1 MCYTPLTEAL
11 FMTKLDELL
20 EMWRKDADI
29 DRTEPGK
36 ALLDIPKLHS
46 KYLNILSKHRLLSK
60 EAEFKYNKIKK
71 LKWEYYTGKLDDDE
85 LQKHGWEPFPF
96 VLKSDINTYLDSD
109 EDLNKY
115 IASKILHDEIVDVC
129 QSILKELNS
138 RTFQLR
144 DFIAWE
150 RFIQG
155 V

>member
-1 MCYTPLTEAL
+1 
-11 FMTKLDELL
+11 MTKLDELL
-20 EMWRKDADI
+20 NMWAADSVI

-36 ALLDIPKLHS
+36 ALINIPQLHS
-46 KYLNILSKHRLLSK
+46 KYLNILSRHRLLAK
-60 EAEFKYNKIKK
+60 EADFKYSRMKKI
-71 LKWEYYTGKLDDDE
+71 KWEYYTGKLDDDQ
-85 LQKHGWEPFPF
+85 LQQHGWEPFPF
-96 VLKSDINTYLDSD
+96 VLKSEITTYFEGD
-109 EDLNKY
+109 EDLNRLTAQKM
-115 IASKILHDEIVDVC
+115 LHEEIVEVC

>member
-1 MCYTPLTEAL
+1 M
-11 FMTKLDELL
+11 KQLDELL
-20 EMWRKDADI
+20 EEWRKDSEI

-36 ALLDIPKLHS
+36 ELIKIPTLHS
-46 KYLNILSKHRLLSK
+46 KYLNILSRHRLL
-60 EAEFKYNKIKK
+60 
-71 LKWEYYTGKLDDDE
+71 
-85 LQKHGWEPFPF
+85 
-96 VLKSDINTYLDSD
+96 
-109 EDLNKY
+109 
-115 IASKILHDEIVDVC
+115 C

>member
-1 MCYTPLTEAL
+1 MKQLE
-11 FMTKLDELL
+11 ELL
-20 EMWRKDADI
+20 EMWRQDSDI

-46 KYLNILSKHRLLSK
+46 KYLNILSRHRLLSK
-60 EAEFKYNKIKK
+60 ETDFKLHRMRR
-71 LKWEYYTGKLDDDE
+71 LKWEYYTGKIDE
-85 LQKHGWEPFPF
+85 DQLKTYGWEPFPY
-96 VLKSDINTYLDSD
+96 VLKSEITTYLESDDDINKHL
-109 EDLNKY
+109 
-115 IASKILHDEIVDVC
+115 ASKALHDEIVDIC
-129 QSILKELNS
+129 NAILKELNS

>member
-1 MCYTPLTEAL
+1 MS
-11 FMTKLDELL
+11 KLDDLL
-20 EMWRKDADI
+20 VMWEKDAEI

-46 KYLNILSKHRLLSK
+46 KYLNILSSHRLLIRD
-60 EAEFKYNKIKK
+60 AEFKYNRMKKI
-71 LKWEYYTGKLDDDE
+71 KWEYYTGKLDQDD
-85 LQKHGWEPFPF
+85 LKKYGWEPFPF
-96 VLKSDINTYLDSD
+96 TLKSDITTYLESD

-115 IASKILHDEIVDVC
+115 LAQKRMHEEIVEVC
-129 QSILKELNS
+129 QSIMKELNS

-144 DFIAWE
+144 DFIQWE

>member
-1 MCYTPLTEAL
+1 MNQIE
-11 FMTKLDELL
+11 ELL
-20 EMWRKDADI
+20 EMWRKDSDI

-46 KYLNILSKHRLLSK
+46 KYLNILSRHRLLSK
-60 EAEFKYNKIKK
+60 ESEFKYNKMKK
-71 LKWEYYTGKLDDDE
+71 LKWEYYTGKLDKDQLE
-85 LQKHGWEPFPF
+85 KHNWQPFPF
-96 VLKSDINTYLDSD
+96 VLKSDITTYLESD
-109 EDLNKY
+109 EDINKH
-115 IASKILHDEIVDVC
+115 IAQKIVHDEIVDAC

-138 RTFQLR
+138 RTYQLR

>member
-1 MCYTPLTEAL
+1 
-11 FMTKLDELL
+11 MTKLDELL
-20 EMWRKDADI
+20 EMWKKDAEV

-46 KYLNILSKHRLLSK
+46 KYLNILTRHKLLQK
-60 EAEFKYNKIKK
+60 ESEFKYSRMKKI
-71 LKWEYYTGKLDDDE
+71 KWEYYTGKMDQDD
-85 LQKHGWEPFPF
+85 LAKYGWDPFPYT
-96 VLKSDINTYLDSD
+96 LKSDLNIYFESD
-109 EDLNKY
+109 EDLNKLE
-115 IASKILHDEIVDVC
+115 AQKILHEQIVDTC

>member
-1 MCYTPLTEAL
+1 MS
-11 FMTKLDELL
+11 KLDELL
-20 EMWRKDADI
+20 VMWAKDADI

-46 KYLNILSKHRLLSK
+46 KYLNILSSHRLASRD
-60 EAEFKYNKIKK
+60 AEFKYNRMKK

-85 LQKHGWEPFPF
+85 LKKYGWEPFPF
-96 VLKSDINTYLDSD
+96 VLKADINTYLESD

-115 IASKILHDEIVDVC
+115 RAQKIMHDEIVEVC
-129 QSILKELNS
+129 NSILKELNS
-138 RTFQLR
+138 RTYQLR